1 MGLDKFVTSISVM
14 KRIVLRSLLAAL
26 VLHGVFTIGLP
37 WLLLRAS
44 SVFPALFPE
53 IGSARHLGFAA
64 IALGAVLY
72 ALSAAELLWVPG
84 VSASPFAQPQFL
96 RTTGCYGRVRNP
108 LLLGVAL
115 ILLGE
120 ALVFESAVLL
130 AYALLYWLWLHL
142 FVVMHE
148 EKELARAFG
157 EAYADY
163 CSRVPRWLLKFGR
176 R

>member
-1 MGLDKFVTSISVM
+1 MNHPARRAGAGRAGGTKGRVGGPPPGTPPTRHIIKPVGLDEFVTSISVM

-53 IGSARHLGFAA
+53 IGPARHLGFAA

-72 ALSAAELLWVPG
+72 TWSAAELLWVSG

-108 LLLGVAL
+108 LLPGVAL
-115 ILLGE
+115 L
-120 ALVFESAVLL
+120 LL
-130 AYALLYWLWLHL
+130 AAA
-142 FVVMHE
+142 VV
-148 EKELARAFG
+148 LA
-157 EAYADY
+157 
-163 CSRVPRWLLKFGR
+163 SMV
-176 R
+176 